1 VTTPSPARQLG
12 ETSDEGPTETTTT
25 GCALD
30 ASGAGPR
37 TRTTGGAIGLLLLL
51 FVVAITVV
59 PLSLGPRVDQ
69 IATPATPQQQQVDP
83 KEPAQN
89 RDFQQR
95 GDGAGP
101 KSPETS
107 PGPGAK

>member
-1 VTTPSPARQLG
+1 MQPRLLALLIAAALGLAACGKQESKDRPASG
-12 ETSDEGPTETTTT
+12 GTSGTSQPQANTTTT
-25 GCALD
+25 PANIGTP
-30 ASGAGPR
+30 G
-37 TRTTGGAIGLLLLL
+37 TTAERREG
-51 FVVAITVV
+51 
-59 PLSLGPRVDQ
+59 
-69 IATPATPQQQQVDP
+69 ATPQQQQVDP